1 MLLDDDLSEVPMNE
15 LPNYFLADLPE
26 GATLTPGLI
35 TEACQTLKRN
45 REQYLERRSTASLV
59 QLIDRVAREWLEP
72 DSEFRRLALQ
82 LGPAETGFSEATLAR
97 GLDAWFGG
105 LTAESMEHLLV
116 QELGHAKRLDTPV
129 ASKEERT
136 GARQSLAIGPELQT
150 HICAGNLPIPTLN
163 SIVLGLLVRSAQF
176 VKCASGSSLIPR
188 LFAHSLYQA
197 DSKLGACLEIA
208 EWRGGNEPLEAA
220 LFAESDC
227 VTVTGSDEAIVGIR
241 QRLPERT
248 RLLSYGQ
255 KVSFGYIT
263 QESLDLRD
271 AGELVKRAALDVTAW
286 DQLGCLSPHVIYVE
300 RDGQVSGVKFAEM
313 LAEELARLES
323 SEPRGPLSTE
333 AAASIASLRAMYGV
347 RAAHIPDTRHWCSE
361 GSTAWTVVFETDA
374 RFQVSCLNR
383 FIYVKEVGSLT
394 DVIQGVDMLHG
405 KVSTV
410 GVVAPDHQMSAIVN
424 RLAKWGVS
432 RICPLGQM
440 QNPPL
445 TWRHD
450 GRPPLGDLVRWVD
463 VEGEQ

>member
-1 MLLDDDLSEVPMNE
+1 MNE

-26 GATLTPGLI
+26 GAILTPGLI
-35 TEACQTLKRN
+35 SEACQTLKRN

-59 QLIDRVAREWLEP
+59 QLIDRVAREWQEP
-72 DSEFRRLALQ
+72 DSEFRRMALQ
-82 LGPAETGFSEATLAR
+82 LGPAQTGFSEATLAR
-97 GLDAWFGG
+97 GLDAYFAG
-105 LTAESMEHLLV
+105 LTAEAMDQLLV
-116 QELGHAKRLDTPV
+116 QELGHARRLDTPV
-129 ASKEERT
+129 ATKEERT
-136 GARQSLAIGPELQT
+136 ASRQSLAIGPELQT
-150 HICAGNLPIPTLN
+150 HICAGNLPIPALN

-208 EWRGGNEPLEAA
+208 EWRGGDEALESA

-227 VTVTGSDEAIVGIR
+227 VTATGSDEVLANIR
-241 QRLPERT
+241 KRLPERN
-248 RLLSYGQ
+248 RFLSYGC
-255 KVSFGYIT
+255 KISFGYIA
-263 QESLDLRD
+263 QESLALRD
-271 AGELVKRAALDVTAW
+271 APELVSRAAKDVTAW

-300 RDGQVSGVKFAEM
+300 RDGHVSGVQFAEM
-313 LAEELARLES
+313 LASELARLES
-323 SEPRGPLSTE
+323 KEPRGPLSTE
-333 AAASIASLRAMYGV
+333 TAASIANLRAMYAV

-410 GVVAPDHQMSAIVN
+410 GIVAPDHQMSAIVN

-450 GRPPLGDLVRWVD
+450 GRPTLGDLVRWVD
-463 VEGEQ
+463 VEGEP